1 MSEGNDAQIQ
11 FWNGAGGE
19 TWVRAQ
25 VRLDAMLAPVSE
37 AVLEHA
43 GALDGQR
50 VLDVGC
56 GCGATSL
63 EAVARGAAHVH
74 GVDVSEPMLAL
85 ARTRAGGDTR
95 LAFSVADAAVAE
107 FDAAHDLILS
117 RFGVMF
123 FADPVAAFAN
133 LRRALCDGCQL
144 CFVCWQAPRANPWV
158 SVVGAAVQP
167 FLPLPETPADPK
179 APGPFAF
186 ADAAYVERTLSEA
199 GFAEVALTSF
209 ETPLHLADDLDE
221 AIDFQGQVG
230 PLARV
235 LAELDSSARADAI
248 AAARA
253 ALEPYLGPNG
263 LYLGAACWL
272 VSAKR

>member
-56 GCGATSL
+56 GCGATAL

-107 FDAAHDLILS
+107 FDAAYDLILS
-117 RFGVMF
+117 RFG
-123 FADPVAAFAN
+123 PI
-133 LRRALCDGCQL
+133 
-144 CFVCWQAPRANPWV
+144 
-158 SVVGAAVQP
+158 S
-167 FLPLPETPADPK
+167 K
-179 APGPFAF
+179 AK
-186 ADAAYVERTLSEA
+186 AYVRYRDACGRDQRVRQLWGSDA
-199 GFAEVALTSF
+199 PF
-209 ETPLHLADDLDE
+209 
-221 AIDFQGQVG
+221 VG
-230 PLARV
+230 
-235 LAELDSSARADAI
+235 
-248 AAARA
+248 
-253 ALEPYLGPNG
+253 G
-263 LYLGAACWL
+263 
-272 VSAKR
+272 